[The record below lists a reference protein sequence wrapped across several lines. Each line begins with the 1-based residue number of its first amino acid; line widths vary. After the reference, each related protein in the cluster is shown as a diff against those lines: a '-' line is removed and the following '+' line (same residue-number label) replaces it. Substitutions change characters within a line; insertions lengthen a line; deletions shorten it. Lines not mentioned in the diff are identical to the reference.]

1 MLVKTYQPI
10 EMMDKLD
17 LLFCQ
22 YGMRANIDMHIINGK
37 VSVNVVGI
45 PFYEKESW
53 DRTVREIIQEVIIE
67 LAQDNAKTCFE
78 YV

>member
-1 MLVKTYQPI
+1 MLVKTYQPV
-10 EMMDKLD
+10 EMMNKLD

-37 VSVNVVGI
+37 VNVNVVGI

-53 DRTVREIIQEVIIE
+53 DRTVREIIQEVITE
-67 LAQDNAKTCFE
+67 LAQDNASNCFE

>member
-1 MLVKTYQPI
+1 MLVKTFQPI

-37 VSVNVVGI
+37 VSVNVIGI
-45 PFYEKESW
+45 PFFEKESW
-53 DRTVREIIQEVIIE
+53 DRTVREIIQEVIDEI
-67 LAQDNAKTCFE
+67 AHNNAKSCFE
-78 YV
+78 YI

>member
-1 MLVKTYQPI
+1 MLIKTYQPV

-22 YGMRANIDMHIINGK
+22 YGMRSNIDMHIVNNK

-67 LAQDNAKTCFE
+67 LAQDNAKNCFE

>member
-37 VSVNVVGI
+37 VSINVVGI

-53 DRTVREIIQEVIIE
+53 DRTIREIIQEVITE
-67 LAQDNAKTCFE
+67 LAQDNANNCFE

>member
-22 YGMRANIDMHIINGK
+22 YGMRSNIDMHIINGK

-53 DRTVREIIQEVIIE
+53 DRTVREIIQEVITE
-67 LAQDNAKTCFE
+67 LAQDNAKNCFE
-78 YV
+78 YA

>member
-1 MLVKTYQPI
+1 MLVKTFQPI

-22 YGMRANIDMHIINGK
+22 YGMRSNIDMHIINNK
-37 VSVNVVGI
+37 VSVNVI
-45 PFYEKESW
+45 DISFYEKESW
-53 DRTVREIIQEVIIE
+53 DRTVREIIQEVITE

>member
-1 MLVKTYQPI
+1 MLVKTYQPV

-22 YGMRANIDMHIINGK
+22 YGMRSNIDMHIINGK

-53 DRTVREIIQEVIIE
+53 DRTVREIIQEVITE
-67 LAQDNAKTCFE
+67 LVQDNAKNCFE

>member
-22 YGMRANIDMHIINGK
+22 YGMRSNIDMHIINGK
-37 VSVNVVGI
+37 VSVNVVGV

-53 DRTVREIIQEVIIE
+53 DRTVREIIQEVITE
-67 LAQDNAKTCFE
+67 LVQDNAKTCFE

>member
-1 MLVKTYQPI
+1 MLVKTFQPI

-22 YGMRANIDMHIINGK
+22 YGMRANIDMHIINNN
-37 VSVNVVGI
+37 VSVNVIDI

-53 DRTVREIIQEVIIE
+53 NRTIREIIQEVIIE

>member
-1 MLVKTYQPI
+1 MLVKTFQPI

-53 DRTVREIIQEVIIE
+53 DRTVREIIQEVITE
-67 LAQDNAKTCFE
+67 LAQDNAKSCFE

>member
-1 MLVKTYQPI
+1 MLVKTYQPV

-53 DRTVREIIQEVIIE
+53 DRTIREIIQEVITE
-67 LAQDNAKTCFE
+67 LAQDNAKNCFE

>member
-1 MLVKTYQPI
+1 MLVKTYQPV

-53 DRTVREIIQEVIIE
+53 DKTVREIIQEVITE
-67 LAQDNAKTCFE
+67 LAQDNAKNCFE
-78 YV
+78 YI

>member
-1 MLVKTYQPI
+1 MLVKTFQPI

-53 DRTVREIIQEVIIE
+53 DRTVREIIQEVITE
-67 LAQDNAKTCFE
+67 LAQNNAKNCFE

>member
-1 MLVKTYQPI
+1 MLVRTFQPI

-22 YGMRANIDMHIINGK
+22 YGMRANIDMHIINNN
-37 VSVNVVGI
+37 VSVNVIGV
-45 PFYEKESW
+45 PFHEKESW

-67 LAQDNAKTCFE
+67 LAQDNAKNCFE

>member
-22 YGMRANIDMHIINGK
+22 YGMRANIDMHIINNK
-37 VSVNVVGI
+37 VSVNVIDI

-53 DRTVREIIQEVIIE
+53 DRTVREIIQEVITE
-67 LAQDNAKTCFE
+67 LAQDNAKNCFE

>member
-1 MLVKTYQPI
+1 MLVKTYQPV

-22 YGMRANIDMHIINGK
+22 YGMRANIDMHIINDS
-37 VSVNVVGI
+37 VSVNVVDI
-45 PFYEKESW
+45 PFHEKESW
-53 DRTVREIIQEVIIE
+53 NRTVREVIQEAEIE
-67 LAQDNAKTCFE
+67 IAQDNAKSYYE

>member
-53 DRTVREIIQEVIIE
+53 NRTIREIIQEAETEI
-67 LAQDNAKTCFE
+67 AQDNASKHFE

>member
-1 MLVKTYQPI
+1 MLVKTFQPM
-10 EMMDKLD
+10 ELMDKLD

-22 YGMRANIDMHIINGK
+22 YCMRANIDMHIINGS

-45 PFYEKESW
+45 PFHEKESW
-53 DRTVREIIQEVIIE
+53 NKTVREIIQEAEIE
-67 LAQDNAKTCFE
+67 VAQDNTKTCFE

>member
-1 MLVKTYQPI
+1 
-10 EMMDKLD
+10 MMDKLD

-22 YGMRANIDMHIINGK
+22 YGMRANIDMHIINNN

-53 DRTVREIIQEVIIE
+53 DRTVREIIQEAIDE
-67 LAQDNAKTCFE
+67 LAHDNTKNYFE

>member
-1 MLVKTYQPI
+1 MFIKTFQPI
-10 EMMDKLD
+10 DMMDKLD

-22 YGMRANIDMHIINGK
+22 YGMRANIDMHIINNK

-53 DRTVREIIQEVIIE
+53 DRTIREIIQEVITE
-67 LAQDNAKTCFE
+67 LAQDNAKNCFE

>member
-1 MLVKTYQPI
+1 MLIKTYQPV

-53 DRTVREIIQEVIIE
+53 DRTVREIIQEVITE
-67 LAQDNAKTCFE
+67 LVQDNAKNCFE

>member
-1 MLVKTYQPI
+1 MLVKTFQPI

-53 DRTVREIIQEVIIE
+53 DRTVREIIQEVITE
-67 LAQDNAKTCFE
+67 LVQDNAKSCFE

>member
-1 MLVKTYQPI
+1 MLVKTFQPI

-53 DRTVREIIQEVIIE
+53 DRTVREIIQEVITE
-67 LAQDNAKTCFE
+67 LVQDNAKNCFE

>member
-1 MLVKTYQPI
+1 MFIKTFQPI
-10 EMMDKLD
+10 DMMDKLD

-22 YGMRANIDMHIINGK
+22 YGMRANIDMHIINNK

-53 DRTVREIIQEVIIE
+53 NRTIREIIQEVITE
-67 LAQDNAKTCFE
+67 LAQDNAKNCFE

>member
-22 YGMRANIDMHIINGK
+22 YGMRSNIDMHIVNGK

-53 DRTVREIIQEVIIE
+53 DRTVREIIQETITE

>member
-1 MLVKTYQPI
+1 MLVKTYQPV

-53 DRTVREIIQEVIIE
+53 DRTVREVIQEVITE
-67 LAQDNAKTCFE
+67 LAQDNAKSCFE

>member
-1 MLVKTYQPI
+1 MLVKTYQPL

-17 LLFCQ
+17 LLFYQ
-22 YGMRANIDMHIINGK
+22 YGMRANIDMHIINNK

-53 DRTVREIIQEVIIE
+53 DRTIREVIQEVITE
-67 LAQDNAKTCFE
+67 LAQDNAKNCFE

>member
-1 MLVKTYQPI
+1 MLVKTYQPV

-45 PFYEKESW
+45 PFYEK
-53 DRTVREIIQEVIIE
+53 
-67 LAQDNAKTCFE
+67 
-78 YV
+78 

>member
-1 MLVKTYQPI
+1 MLVKTFQPI

-22 YGMRANIDMHIINGK
+22 YGMRANIDMHIINNK
-37 VSVNVVGI
+37 VSVNVVDI

-53 DRTVREIIQEVIIE
+53 DRTVREIIQEAITE
-67 LAQDNAKTCFE
+67 LVQDNAKTCFE

>member
-1 MLVKTYQPI
+1 MLVKTYQPV

-53 DRTVREIIQEVIIE
+53 DRTVREVIQEVITE
-67 LAQDNAKTCFE
+67 LAQDNASNCFE

>member
-1 MLVKTYQPI
+1 
-10 EMMDKLD
+10 MMDKLD

-22 YGMRANIDMHIINGK
+22 YGMRANIDMHIINNN
-37 VSVNVVGI
+37 VSVNVIGI

-53 DRTVREIIQEVIIE
+53 DRTIREIIQEVIIK
-67 LAQDNAKTCFE
+67 LAQDNAKNCFK

>member
-45 PFYEKESW
+45 PLYEKESW
-53 DRTVREIIQEVIIE
+53 DRTVREIIQEVITE
-67 LAQDNAKTCFE
+67 LVQDNAKNCFE

>member
-1 MLVKTYQPI
+1 MLVKTYQPV

-53 DRTVREIIQEVIIE
+53 DRTVREIIQEAITE

>member
-1 MLVKTYQPI
+1 MLVKTFQPV

-17 LLFCQ
+17 LLFYQ

-53 DRTVREIIQEVIIE
+53 DRTVREIIQEVITE

-78 YV
+78 YI